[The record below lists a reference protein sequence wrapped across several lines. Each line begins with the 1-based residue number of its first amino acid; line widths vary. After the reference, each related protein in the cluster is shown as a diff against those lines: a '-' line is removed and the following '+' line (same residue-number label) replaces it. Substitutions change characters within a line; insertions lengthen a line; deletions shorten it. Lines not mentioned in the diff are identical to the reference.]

1 MADDALRGD
10 LANATDPTKGAAL
23 VGYYGGT
30 GSSPDD
36 TVFAQL
42 GSTPLRIEAFGAVGD
57 GVTDDTAAFQA
68 AYAALATAPRPLWLE
83 QSRNYLITQ
92 QLVPLPPSVTLYGN
106 GSTITYAR
114 SDASKNTQFSF
125 GDYTRVLN
133 LTLHVPSGF
142 VIRRFATF
150 GEGASADGL
159 TISSADQ
166 QPLGE
171 KNQDACIWAFRNN
184 VRLRNL
190 QIHNW
195 DLPIRLYHPDFIPD
209 NVEIEGFKITSYG
222 KGIIFS
228 SVTNSRIHSGSLVGK
243 SPNAETNP
251 GYNAIGGAPGNGC
264 SISDIYINESGE
276 HGIYFSN
283 PAAQPRGL
291 RISNITLENTGQCG
305 IKVRGYHALSINGI
319 VVNDCATG
327 NLTGSNEDGLR
338 LEQCVDVL
346 VSGYRVM
353 KTLKAQSCNVGA
365 VIAGSTNV
373 YINGFYVDTPAVNG
387 TEIATQ
393 LVVDKETGI
402 STPVPCHD
410 IYFNGFTVRNSVGA
424 CINVRDSADI
434 GIGNIHVSGS
444 DIDSPASNII
454 TVDVP
459 SPLTGPISV
468 NGVARTNNTYVN
480 NINNTP
486 GVNVSLLA
494 KDATQNLGLVNRMA
508 VLDLNNFVPG
518 NGGGSLGTLALR
530 CAGTTGQG
538 NYGGSISFRG
548 IGVERRK
555 AAIASVQNGAN
566 ASQTGIAFL
575 ATDSSTIA
583 TDEVFEIARITG
595 GGFRPGVDNSRQLGS
610 ATYRWSE
617 VYAATG
623 AINTSDARLK
633 TEVAPLSS
641 AEITCAQ
648 ALAREIG
655 WYQWLQQV
663 ADKGS
668 AARRHFG
675 MTVQRAIEVFKSHDL
690 DPFAYGAICYDEY
703 EAEPEV
709 RYADDE
715 TGKDIVVRPARP
727 VGDVYSFRWDELG
740 AFIMRGIVA
749 AQDALESRVAALETK

>member
-42 GSTPLRIEAFGAVGD
+42 SSTPLRIEAFGAVGD

-68 AYAALATAPRPLWLE
+68 AYAVLAGTPRPLWLE
-83 QSRNYLITQ
+83 QGKNYLVTQ
-92 QLVPLPPSVTLYGN
+92 RLVPLPAGVTLYGN

-114 SDASKNTQFSF
+114 SDSSDTTQFSF
-125 GDYTRVLN
+125 GNYTRVLN
-133 LTLHVPSGF
+133 LALHVPTGF
-142 VIRRFATF
+142 VIQRFASF

-166 QPLGE
+166 QPLGGD
-171 KNQDACIWAFRNN
+171 NQDACIWAFRNN

-195 DLPIRLYHPDFIPD
+195 ELPVRIYHPNFVPD
-209 NVEIEGFKITSYG
+209 NVEIDGFKITSYG
-222 KGIIFS
+222 KGIIFA
-228 SVTNSRIHSGSLVGK
+228 SVTNARIHSGSFVGK
-243 SPNAETNP
+243 SPTAKQDP

-264 SISDIYINESGE
+264 SISDIYIKESGE

-283 PAAQPRGL
+283 PAAQPRGV
-291 RISNITLENTGQCG
+291 RISNITLENTGRCG
-305 IKVRGYHALSINGI
+305 IKIRGYHALNIHGI
-319 VVNDCATG
+319 VVNDCASGNRTG
-327 NLTGSNEDGLR
+327 PNEDGLR

-353 KTLKAQSCNVGA
+353 KTLKDQSCNVGA
-365 VIAGSTNV
+365 VIAGCSNV
-373 YINGFYVDTPAVNG
+373 YINGFYVDTPAEHG
-387 TEIATQ
+387 TDITTQ

-402 STPVPCHD
+402 STPVPCHN
-410 IYFNGFTVRNSVGA
+410 IYFNGFTLRNSVGS
-424 CINVRDSADI
+424 CINVRDSNDI
-434 GIGNIHVSGS
+434 GIGNIHVSGV
-444 DIDSPASNII
+444 DIDAPASNTL

-459 SPLTGPISV
+459 SALTGPISV
-468 NGVARTNNTYVN
+468 NGVARTSNAYINNV
-480 NINNTP
+480 NNTP
-486 GVNVSLLA
+486 GVSISLLA
-494 KDATQNLGLVNRMA
+494 KDATQNPGLVNRVA
-508 VLDLNNFVPG
+508 VLDANNFVPG

-575 ATDSSTIA
+575 VTDASTIA

-610 ATYRWSE
+610 AAYRWSE

-633 TEVAPLSS
+633 TEVTPLSS
-641 AEITCAQ
+641 AEIVCAQ

-655 WYQWLQQV
+655 WYKWLKQV

-668 AARRHFG
+668 DARRHFG
-675 MTVQRAIEVFKSHDL
+675 MTVQRAIEVFRSHDL
-690 DPFAYGAICYDEY
+690 DPYAYGAICYDEY

-709 RYADDE
+709 KYTDDE
-715 TGKDIVVRPARP
+715 TGEATVVRPARP
-727 VGDVYSFRWDELG
+727 AGDVYSFRWDELG
-740 AFIMRGIVA
+740 AFIMRGVVA
-749 AQDALESRVAALETK
+749 AQDDLASRVAALEAK